1 MQISGRALLKN
12 AVPGQVY
19 NEVFLK
25 LKEDMSSK
33 KLDSSSVSKVEILYF
48 LTRLEIFNPQH
59 RLFSTE
65 LEKFLEDRFD
75 DIANGNFKDLMEEFE
90 KNDIFKDALDVSLI
104 DITIS
109 TFTSVCS
116 SGICTVLV
124 TLHRFIAF

>member
-1 MQISGRALLKN
+1 MKN

-33 KLDSSSVSKVEILYF
+33 KVDSSSVSKVEILYF

-90 KNDIFKDALDVSLI
+90 KNDIFKDALDVSL
-104 DITIS
+104 
-109 TFTSVCS
+109 
-116 SGICTVLV
+116 L
-124 TLHRFIAF
+124 